1 MPAFH
6 LDRLRV
12 PKRRRR
18 AIDSRIWR
26 EWCFARVVFSHIRWR
41 ILWLVAML
49 AVGGVLFTRLEPEKG
64 FTFVQAMY
72 NTWSLIFGEPPEAF
86 PRHSIVLQSLFFLV
100 PALGL
105 MIIVEGLVDF
115 ALVLRDRRRSER
127 TWCMTMSKSLS
138 DHIVLIG
145 LGRLGFQT
153 FRLLRKLGE
162 SVVVIE
168 RSPDNQFLEDVR
180 RDGSPLFICDAR
192 REAILEDVNIDKA
205 RSIIL
210 ATTDDLANL
219 EIALDARRL
228 APNIRVVLRMFDQNM
243 ADKIRGG
250 FNIHLAMS
258 QAALSAPTFGMAAVE
273 PSIVSSIVVND
284 ELVVMQRWEVQE
296 GGPLCGKTVA
306 QVLTEKGFTVVS
318 REPQRG
324 AAQLFPP
331 PDAMLAAGD
340 HLLVQGPY
348 ERLRELKRREKD
360 GAPVATS
367 RPT

>member
-1 MPAFH
+1 VPAFH

-18 AIDSRIWR
+18 ALDSRIWR
-26 EWCFARVVFSHIRWR
+26 EWCFARVVLSHVRWR
-41 ILWLVAML
+41 ILWLVLML
-49 AVGGVLFTRLEPEKG
+49 AIGGTLFKTLEPEKE
-64 FTFVQAMY
+64 FTYIQAMY

-86 PRHSIVLQSLFFLV
+86 PRHSLVLQSLFFLV

-127 TWCMTMSKSLS
+127 SWCLTMSKSLS
-138 DHIVLIG
+138 DHIVLVG

-168 RSPDNQFLEDVR
+168 RSAENQFLEDVR

-192 REAILEDVNIDKA
+192 REAILEDVGIVKA

-228 APNIRVVLRMFDQNM
+228 APGIRVVLRMFDQNM

-250 FNIHLAMS
+250 FDIHLAMS

-273 PSIVSSIVVND
+273 PSIVSSLVVND
-284 ELVVMQRWEVQE
+284 ELVVMQRWEVKE
-296 GGPLCGKTVA
+296 GGPLCRKTVA
-306 QVLTEKGFTVVS
+306 QVLTEKGFSVVS
-318 REPQRG
+318 REPKSG
-324 AAQLFPP
+324 AVQLFPA
-331 PDAMLAAGD
+331 PDTTLMPGD

-348 ERLRELKRREKD
+348 ERLRDLMKREKD
-360 GAPVATS
+360 GAPVAA
-367 RPT
+367 RQRA